1 MGGWRF
7 GSPFPFLP
15 FDLAERPF
23 QPGPEL
29 RQAGQ
34 FGRDVFKFF
43 DPQEVEAMAKDIG
56 FVERRSPVNGLRFLL
71 TFTTGLLNTPDG
83 TLAQL
88 AAFLGAI

>member
-1 MGGWRF
+1 
-7 GSPFPFLP
+7 
-15 FDLAERPF
+15 
-23 QPGPEL
+23 
-29 RQAGQ
+29 
-34 FGRDVFKFF
+34 
-43 DPQEVEAMAKDIG
+43 MAKDIG